1 MKIPILILA
10 TLAALCLAGCD
21 SPKNT
26 VETLRKEIKEFRTEP
41 TNEKRAAI
49 EKNFAKLDAE
59 ITALQN
65 AGKSDQAT
73 AFADQ
78 ASSLKADFAA
88 AKVAESVNDA
98 KNAIQGFGEAVR
110 DAGRSIGDA
119 FRSPSTNGTPEETP

>member
-1 MKIPILILA
+1 MKTPLLILA
-10 TLAALCLAGCD
+10 TLAALCLTGCD

-26 VETLRKEIKEFRTEP
+26 VEDLKKEIKEFRTEP
-41 TNEKRAAI
+41 TMEKRASI
-49 EKNFAKLDAE
+49 EKSFTKLDAQ

-65 AGKSDQAT
+65 AGKSDQAM

-78 ASSLKADFAA
+78 ASSLRADFAA
-88 AKVAESVNDA
+88 AKVAQTVNDA

-119 FRSPSTNGTPEETP
+119 FRSPSTNATPEENP